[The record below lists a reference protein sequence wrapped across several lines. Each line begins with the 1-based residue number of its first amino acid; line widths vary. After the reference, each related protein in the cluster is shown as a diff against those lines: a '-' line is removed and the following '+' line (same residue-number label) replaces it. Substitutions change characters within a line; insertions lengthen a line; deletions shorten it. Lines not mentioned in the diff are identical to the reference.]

1 VKGERKQADETEKPH
16 YHGHRER
23 LRERFR
29 GGSDALPDY
38 ELVELLLFA
47 AIPRIDVKPLA
58 KSLVDR
64 FGSFAGVV
72 SASREALA
80 DAGLKDSA
88 IDLMKVVRESAVRL
102 ARQEVLNRPILSSWQ
117 KVLDYVRAQLA
128 HAPIEQF
135 HVLYLDRKNVLIADE
150 AQQRGTVDHTPVYP
164 REVMKRA
171 LELGASAIIMVH
183 NHPSG
188 DPTPSKADIAMTR
201 EVAKA
206 VETLGLTVHDHIVI
220 GRAGHTSFKG
230 LGLL

>member
-1 VKGERKQADETEKPH
+1 MARPPRQADEDAAEKPH

-29 GGSDALPDY
+29 AGSDALPDY

-58 KSLVDR
+58 KSLVER

-72 SASREALA
+72 SAPREALVE
-80 DAGLKDSA
+80 AGLKDGA

-102 ARQEVLNRPILSSWQ
+102 ARQEVLNRPVLSSWQ

-171 LELGASAIIMVH
+171 LELGASALIMVH
-183 NHPSG
+183 DNG
-188 DPTPSKADIAMTR
+188 LVALDRISKR
-201 EVAKA
+201 LQLFKLRA
-206 VETLGLTVHDHIVI
+206 VLNC
-220 GRAGHTSFKG
+220 AACYP
-230 LGLL
+230 